1 MEGCASLF
9 AAGGWQLYLHKHR
22 GKLFAPLG
30 SQQFLKSVLVQFIDK
45 GIEGGVKV
53 FLEAADSCNGTGVGF
68 QVEALH
74 EAQIG
79 FGVADHFTEADVLG
93 IALQANTA
101 GTSGK
106 EIDIAVLAEGVHDAD
121 EVVF

>member
-1 MEGCASLF
+1 M
-9 AAGGWQLYLHKHR
+9 YKHG

-30 SQQFLKSVLVQFIDK
+30 SEQFLERVLVQFIDK
-45 GIEGGVKV
+45 GIEGGVEV
-53 FLEAADSCNGTGVGF
+53 FLEAADGGNGTGVGF
-68 QVEALH
+68 HVEAFD

-79 FGVADHFTEADVLG
+79 LGIADHFTEADVLG
-93 IALQANTA
+93 IALQTNSA